1 MKSRNNNLGEKGL
14 MKQYIIG
21 QRNNL
26 YTKDDKIYY
35 NGEIIEYEGDLKEA
49 VTNKKVEIYRNFL
62 SRHFDN
68 TIVLAGAG
76 ASFGIG
82 KTEIKGMTM
91 KKLWEEIVNEC
102 GNESLEK
109 LGREI
114 NYKIDDIA
122 SVNLEDFLSHAS
134 LFLLLYKDT
143 DSEVEEIVNKIKQ
156 IIINNCTIIMPEDA
170 PHKEFLKRITA
181 RKLKHNR
188 LKLFTTNYDMLFEQA
203 ANECGF
209 TMIDGFTFT
218 FPRVFNGNNYDYDIV
233 IRKNSRIT
241 AQENYANKVFHL
253 YKLHGSLDW
262 ERDDETNQIR
272 KCDFANNKRPV
283 MIFPS
288 SIKYETSYEQ
298 PFFEMMSRFQTELR
312 MDNALLIIIGYS
324 FGDKHINSMI
334 FEALEQNHSLQ
345 LVIVDPCIENFE
357 EIIQRTQRSAN
368 ILLIRCDFKELALNY
383 PYSYA
388 YSQEGMGEE

>member
-1 MKSRNNNLGEKGL
+1 MK
-14 MKQYIIG
+14 YIIS

-26 YTKDDKIYY
+26 YTEDNKIYY
-35 NGEIIEYEGDLKEA
+35 NGKMIEYEGDFEEA
-49 VTNKKVEIYRNFL
+49 VLNKKVEIYRSFL

-68 TIVLAGAG
+68 MIVLTGAG
-76 ASFGIG
+76 SSFGIG

-91 KKLWEEIVNEC
+91 KKLWEEIVNKC
-102 GNESLEK
+102 GKESIEK
-109 LGREI
+109 LGKKI
-114 NYKIDDIA
+114 NYKIDDITR
-122 SVNLEDFLSHAS
+122 VNLEEFLSHAS
-134 LFLLLYKDT
+134 LYLLLYHDT
-143 DSEVEEIVNKIKQ
+143 DSEVKEIVNKIKQ
-156 IIINNCTIIMPEDA
+156 IIISNCTIIMPEDA

-218 FPRVFNGNNYDYDIV
+218 FPRVFNGNNYDYDIA

-241 AQENYANKVFHL
+241 AQENYAGKVFHL

-262 ERDDETNQIR
+262 EKDEESGQIR
-272 KCDFANNKRPV
+272 KCDFANNKMPV

-334 FEALEQNHSLQ
+334 FEALELNHSLQ
-345 LVIVDPCIENFE
+345 LVIVDPYIDNFE
-357 EIIQRTQRSAN
+357 EIIKRTERSAN
-368 ILLIRCDFKELALNY
+368 IMLIKCDFNELALNY

-388 YSQEGMGEE
+388 YSQEEMGEE

>member
-1 MKSRNNNLGEKGL
+1 MGEKPV
-14 MKQYIIG
+14 KYIIS
-21 QRNNL
+21 QRNILFVEN
-26 YTKDDKIYY
+26 DKIYH
-35 NGEIIEYEGDLKEA
+35 NGKEIELEGGLQET
-49 VTNKKVEIYRNFL
+49 VLNKKIEIYRNFF

-68 TIVLAGAG
+68 TIVLTGAG
-76 ASFGIG
+76 SSFGIG
-82 KTEIKGMTM
+82 KTNVKGMTM
-91 KKLWEEIVNEC
+91 RKLWEEIVKKC
-102 GNESLEK
+102 GKEPVEN
-109 LGREI
+109 LGNKI
-114 NYKIDDIA
+114 NFKIENIKE
-122 SVNLEDFLSHAS
+122 VNLEDFLSHAS
-134 LFLLLYKDT
+134 LFLLLYNNT
-143 DSEVEEIVNKIKQ
+143 DVEVERIVKKIKQ
-156 IIINNCTIIMPEDA
+156 IIIDNCTIIMPEDA

-241 AQENYANKVFHL
+241 AQENYASKVFHL

-262 ERDDETNQIR
+262 ARNAETGQIL
-272 KCDFANNKRPV
+272 KCDFENNKKPV

-334 FEALEQNHSLQ
+334 FEALDLNHSLQ
-345 LVIVDPCIENFE
+345 LVIVDPYIENFE
-357 EIIQRTQRSAN
+357 HIIEKTQRSAN
-368 ILLIRCDFKELALNY
+368 IMLIRSDFKELALNY
-383 PYSYA
+383 PYSFA
-388 YSQEGMGEE
+388 YGQEENGEE

>member
-1 MKSRNNNLGEKGL
+1 MK
-14 MKQYIIG
+14 YIIS

-26 YTKDDKIYY
+26 YTEDNKIYY
-35 NGEIIEYEGDLKEA
+35 NGKMIEYEGDFEEA
-49 VTNKKVEIYRNFL
+49 VLNKKVEIYRSFL

-68 TIVLAGAG
+68 TIVLTGAG
-76 ASFGIG
+76 SSFGIG

-91 KKLWEEIVNEC
+91 KKLWGEIVNKC
-102 GNESLEK
+102 GKESIEK
-109 LGREI
+109 LGKKI
-114 NYKIDDIA
+114 NYKIDDITRA
-122 SVNLEDFLSHAS
+122 NLEEFLSHAS
-134 LFLLLYKDT
+134 LYLLLYHDT
-143 DSEVEEIVNKIKQ
+143 DSEVKEIVNKIKQ
-156 IIINNCTIIMPEDA
+156 IIISNCTIIMPEDA

-241 AQENYANKVFHL
+241 AQENYAGKVFHL

-262 ERDDETNQIR
+262 EKDEESGQIR
-272 KCDFANNKRPV
+272 KCDFANNKMPV

-334 FEALEQNHSLQ
+334 FEALELNHSLQ
-345 LVIVDPCIENFE
+345 LVIVDPYIDNFE
-357 EIIQRTQRSAN
+357 EIIKRTERSAN
-368 ILLIRCDFKELALNY
+368 IMLIKCDFNELALNY

-388 YSQEGMGEE
+388 YGQEEMGEE

>member
-1 MKSRNNNLGEKGL
+1 MK
-14 MKQYIIG
+14 YIIS

-26 YTKDDKIYY
+26 YTEDNKVYY
-35 NGEIIEYEGDLKEA
+35 NGKMIEYEGDFEEA
-49 VTNKKVEIYRNFL
+49 VLNKKVEIYRSFL

-68 TIVLAGAG
+68 MIVLTGAG
-76 ASFGIG
+76 SSFGIG

-91 KKLWEEIVNEC
+91 KKLWGEIVNKC
-102 GNESLEK
+102 GKESIEK
-109 LGREI
+109 LGKKI
-114 NYKIDDIA
+114 NYKIDDITR
-122 SVNLEDFLSHAS
+122 VNLEEFLSHAS
-134 LFLLLYKDT
+134 LYLLLYHDT
-143 DSEVEEIVNKIKQ
+143 DSEVKEIVNKIKQ
-156 IIINNCTIIMPEDA
+156 IIISNCTIIMPEDA

-241 AQENYANKVFHL
+241 AQENYAGKVFHL

-262 ERDDETNQIR
+262 EKDEESGQIR
-272 KCDFANNKRPV
+272 KCDFANNKMPV

-334 FEALEQNHSLQ
+334 FEALELNHSLQ
-345 LVIVDPCIENFE
+345 LVIVDPYIDNFE
-357 EIIQRTQRSAN
+357 EIIKRTERSAN
-368 ILLIRCDFKELALNY
+368 IMLIKCDFNELALNY

-388 YSQEGMGEE
+388 YSQEEMGEE

>member
-1 MKSRNNNLGEKGL
+1 MEDKRL
-14 MKQYIIG
+14 MKYIIS

-26 YTKDDKIYY
+26 YTEDNKIYY
-35 NGEIIEYEGDLKEA
+35 NGKMIEYEGDFEEA
-49 VTNKKVEIYRNFL
+49 VLNKKVEIYRSFL

-68 TIVLAGAG
+68 TIVLTGAG
-76 ASFGIG
+76 SSFGIG

-91 KKLWEEIVNEC
+91 KKLWGEIVNKC
-102 GNESLEK
+102 GKESIEK
-109 LGREI
+109 LGKKI
-114 NYKIDDIA
+114 NYKIDDITRA
-122 SVNLEDFLSHAS
+122 NLEEFLSHAS
-134 LFLLLYKDT
+134 LYLLLYHDT
-143 DSEVEEIVNKIKQ
+143 DSEVKENVNKIKQ
-156 IIINNCTIIMPEDA
+156 IIISNCTIIMPEDA

-241 AQENYANKVFHL
+241 AQENYAGKVFHL

-262 ERDDETNQIR
+262 EKDEESGQIR
-272 KCDFANNKRPV
+272 KCDFANNKMPV

-298 PFFEMMSRFQTELR
+298 SFFEMMSRFQTELR

-334 FEALEQNHSLQ
+334 FEALELNHSLQ
-345 LVIVDPCIENFE
+345 LVIVDPYIENFE
-357 EIIQRTQRSAN
+357 EIIKRTERSAN
-368 ILLIRCDFKELALNY
+368 IMLIKCDFNELALNY

-388 YSQEGMGEE
+388 YGQEEMGEE

>member
-1 MKSRNNNLGEKGL
+1 MGEKPV
-14 MKQYIIG
+14 KYIIS
-21 QRNNL
+21 QRNILFVEN
-26 YTKDDKIYY
+26 DKIYH
-35 NGEIIEYEGDLKEA
+35 NGKELEFEGDLQET
-49 VTNKKVEIYRNFL
+49 VLNKKIEIYRNFF

-68 TIVLAGAG
+68 TIVLTGAG
-76 ASFGIG
+76 SSFGIG
-82 KTEIKGMTM
+82 KTNVKGMTM
-91 KKLWEEIVNEC
+91 RKLWEEIVKKC
-102 GNESLEK
+102 GKEPIEN
-109 LGREI
+109 LGNKI
-114 NYKIDDIA
+114 NFKIENIEE
-122 SVNLEDFLSHAS
+122 VNLEDFLSHAS
-134 LFLLLYKDT
+134 LFLLLYNNT
-143 DSEVEEIVNKIKQ
+143 DVEVERIVNKIKQ
-156 IIINNCTIIMPEDA
+156 IIIDNCTIIMPEDA

-241 AQENYANKVFHL
+241 AQENYASKVFHL

-262 ERDDETNQIR
+262 ARNAETGQIL
-272 KCDFANNKRPV
+272 KCDFENNKKPV

-334 FEALEQNHSLQ
+334 FEALELNHSLQ
-345 LVIVDPCIENFE
+345 LVIVDPYIENFE
-357 EIIQRTQRSAN
+357 DIIEKTQRSAN
-368 ILLIRCDFKELALNY
+368 IMLIRSDFKELALNY
-383 PYSYA
+383 PYSFA
-388 YSQEGMGEE
+388 YGQEENGEE

>member
-1 MKSRNNNLGEKGL
+1 MR
-14 MKQYIIG
+14 QYIIS

-26 YTKDDKIYY
+26 YIENDKLYH
-35 NGEIIEYEGDLKEA
+35 NGEEIEYEGAIEDA
-49 VTNKKVEIYRNFL
+49 VEHKKVEIYRKFL
-62 SRHFDN
+62 SKYFEN
-68 TIVLAGAG
+68 TIVLTGAG
-76 ASFGIG
+76 SSYGIG
-82 KTEIKGMTM
+82 KTDIRGMTM
-91 KKLWEEIVNEC
+91 KSLWEKILEEC
-102 GNESLEK
+102 RIKPLESLARK
-109 LGREI
+109 I
-114 NYKIDDIA
+114 NYEIDNIRN
-122 SVNLEDFLSHAS
+122 VNLEDFLSRAS
-134 LFLLLYKDT
+134 LFSILYN
-143 DSEVEEIVNKIKQ
+143 DSDKEVKEIVDKIKQ
-156 IIINNCTIIMPEDA
+156 VIIKNCTITMPEDA

-209 TMIDGFTFT
+209 TMIDGFSFT

-241 AQENYANKVFHL
+241 AQENYASKVFHL

-262 ERDDETNQIR
+262 EKDEEIGQIR
-272 KCDFANNKRPV
+272 KCNFINNENPV

-312 MDNALLIIIGYS
+312 TDNALLIIIGYS

-334 FEALEQNHSLQ
+334 FEALELNHSLQ
-345 LVIVDPCIENFE
+345 LMIVDPYIENFGE
-357 EIIQRTQRSAN
+357 MIYRTKRSAN
-368 ILLIRCDFKELALNY
+368 ILLLRSDFQEFALNY

-388 YSQEGMGEE
+388 YSQEEIGEE

>member
-1 MKSRNNNLGEKGL
+1 MK
-14 MKQYIIG
+14 YIIS

-26 YTKDDKIYY
+26 YTEDNKIYY
-35 NGEIIEYEGDLKEA
+35 NGKMIEYEGDFEEA
-49 VTNKKVEIYRNFL
+49 VLNKKVEIYRSFL

-68 TIVLAGAG
+68 TIVLTGAG
-76 ASFGIG
+76 SSFGIG

-91 KKLWEEIVNEC
+91 KKLWEEIVNKC
-102 GNESLEK
+102 GKESIEK
-109 LGREI
+109 LGKKI
-114 NYKIDDIA
+114 NYKIDDITRA
-122 SVNLEDFLSHAS
+122 NLEEFLSHAS
-134 LFLLLYKDT
+134 LYLLLYHDT
-143 DSEVEEIVNKIKQ
+143 DSEVKEIVNKIKQ
-156 IIINNCTIIMPEDA
+156 IIISNCTIIMPEDA

-241 AQENYANKVFHL
+241 AQENYAGKVFHL

-262 ERDDETNQIR
+262 EKDEESGQIR
-272 KCDFANNKRPV
+272 KCDFANNKMPV

-334 FEALEQNHSLQ
+334 FEALELNHSLQ
-345 LVIVDPCIENFE
+345 LVIVDPYIENFE
-357 EIIQRTQRSAN
+357 EIIKRTERSAN
-368 ILLIRCDFKELALNY
+368 IMLIKCDFNELALNY

-388 YSQEGMGEE
+388 YGQEEMGEE

>member
-1 MKSRNNNLGEKGL
+1 MK
-14 MKQYIIG
+14 YIIS

-26 YTKDDKIYY
+26 YTEDNKIYY
-35 NGEIIEYEGDLKEA
+35 NGKMIEYEGDFEEA
-49 VTNKKVEIYRNFL
+49 VLNKKVEIYRSFL

-68 TIVLAGAG
+68 TIVLTGAG
-76 ASFGIG
+76 SSFGIG

-91 KKLWEEIVNEC
+91 KKLWGEIVNKC
-102 GNESLEK
+102 GKESIEK
-109 LGREI
+109 LGKKI
-114 NYKIDDIA
+114 NYKIDDITRA
-122 SVNLEDFLSHAS
+122 NLEEFLSHAS
-134 LFLLLYKDT
+134 LYLLLYHDT
-143 DSEVEEIVNKIKQ
+143 DSEVKENVNKIKQ
-156 IIINNCTIIMPEDA
+156 IIISNCTIIMPEDA

-241 AQENYANKVFHL
+241 AQENYAGKVFHL

-262 ERDDETNQIR
+262 EKDEESGQIR
-272 KCDFANNKRPV
+272 KCDFANNKTPV

-334 FEALEQNHSLQ
+334 FEALELNHSLQ
-345 LVIVDPCIENFE
+345 LVIVDPYIENFE
-357 EIIQRTQRSAN
+357 EIIKRTERSAN
-368 ILLIRCDFKELALNY
+368 IMLIKCDFNELALNY

-388 YSQEGMGEE
+388 YGQEEMGEE

>member
-1 MKSRNNNLGEKGL
+1 MK
-14 MKQYIIG
+14 YIIS

-26 YTKDDKIYY
+26 YTEDNKVYY
-35 NGEIIEYEGDLKEA
+35 NGKMIEYEGDFEEA
-49 VTNKKVEIYRNFL
+49 VLNKKVEIYRSFL

-68 TIVLAGAG
+68 MIVLTGAG
-76 ASFGIG
+76 SSFGIG

-91 KKLWEEIVNEC
+91 KKLWEEIVNKC
-102 GNESLEK
+102 GKESIEK
-109 LGREI
+109 LGKKI
-114 NYKIDDIA
+114 NYKIDDITRA
-122 SVNLEDFLSHAS
+122 NLEEFLSHAS
-134 LFLLLYKDT
+134 LYLLLYHDT
-143 DSEVEEIVNKIKQ
+143 DSEVKEIVNKIKQ
-156 IIINNCTIIMPEDA
+156 IIISNCTIIMPEDA

-241 AQENYANKVFHL
+241 AQENYAGKVFHL

-262 ERDDETNQIR
+262 EKDEESGQIR
-272 KCDFANNKRPV
+272 KCDFANNKMPV

-298 PFFEMMSRFQTELR
+298 SFFEMMSRFQTELR

-334 FEALEQNHSLQ
+334 FEALELNHSLQ
-345 LVIVDPCIENFE
+345 LVIVDPYIENFE
-357 EIIQRTQRSAN
+357 EIIKRTERSAN
-368 ILLIRCDFKELALNY
+368 IMLIKCDFNELALNY

-388 YSQEGMGEE
+388 YGQEEMGEE

>member
-1 MKSRNNNLGEKGL
+1 MK
-14 MKQYIIG
+14 YIIS

-26 YTKDDKIYY
+26 YTEDNKIYY
-35 NGEIIEYEGDLKEA
+35 NGKMIEYEGDFEEA
-49 VTNKKVEIYRNFL
+49 VLNKKVEIYRSFL

-68 TIVLAGAG
+68 TIVLTGAG
-76 ASFGIG
+76 SSFGIG

-91 KKLWEEIVNEC
+91 KKLWGEIVNKC
-102 GNESLEK
+102 GKESIEK
-109 LGREI
+109 LGKKI
-114 NYKIDDIA
+114 NYKIDDITRA
-122 SVNLEDFLSHAS
+122 NLEEFLSHAS
-134 LFLLLYKDT
+134 LYLLLYHDT
-143 DSEVEEIVNKIKQ
+143 DSEVKENVNKIKQ
-156 IIINNCTIIMPEDA
+156 IIISNCTIIMPEDA

-241 AQENYANKVFHL
+241 AQENYAGKVFHL

-262 ERDDETNQIR
+262 EKDEESGQIR
-272 KCDFANNKRPV
+272 KCDFANNKMPV

-298 PFFEMMSRFQTELR
+298 SFFEMMSRFQTELR

-334 FEALEQNHSLQ
+334 FEALELNHSLQ
-345 LVIVDPCIENFE
+345 LVIVDPYIENFE
-357 EIIQRTQRSAN
+357 EIIKRTERSAN
-368 ILLIRCDFKELALNY
+368 IMLIKCDFNELALNY

-388 YSQEGMGEE
+388 YGQEEMGEE

>member
-1 MKSRNNNLGEKGL
+1 MK
-14 MKQYIIG
+14 YIIS

-26 YTKDDKIYY
+26 YTEDNKVYY
-35 NGEIIEYEGDLKEA
+35 NGKMIEYEGDFEEA
-49 VTNKKVEIYRNFL
+49 VLNKKVEIYRSFL

-68 TIVLAGAG
+68 MIVLTGAG
-76 ASFGIG
+76 SSFGIG

-91 KKLWEEIVNEC
+91 KKLWEEIVNKC
-102 GNESLEK
+102 GKESIEK
-109 LGREI
+109 LGKKI
-114 NYKIDDIA
+114 NYKIDDITR
-122 SVNLEDFLSHAS
+122 VNLEEFLSHAS
-134 LFLLLYKDT
+134 LYLLLYHDT
-143 DSEVEEIVNKIKQ
+143 DSEVKEIVNKIKQ
-156 IIINNCTIIMPEDA
+156 IIISNCTIIMPEDA

-241 AQENYANKVFHL
+241 AQENYAGKVFHL

-262 ERDDETNQIR
+262 EKDEESGQIR
-272 KCDFANNKRPV
+272 KCDFANNKMPV

-334 FEALEQNHSLQ
+334 FEALELNHSLQ
-345 LVIVDPCIENFE
+345 LVIVDPYIDNFE
-357 EIIQRTQRSAN
+357 EIIKRTERSAN
-368 ILLIRCDFKELALNY
+368 IMLIKCDFNELALNY

-388 YSQEGMGEE
+388 YSQEEMGEE

>member
-1 MKSRNNNLGEKGL
+1 MK
-14 MKQYIIG
+14 YIIG

-26 YTKDDKIYY
+26 YTEDDKIYY
-35 NGEIIEYEGDLKEA
+35 NGKIIEYEGDFEEA
-49 VTNKKVEIYRNFL
+49 VKNKKVEIYRSFL

-68 TIVLAGAG
+68 TIVLTGAG
-76 ASFGIG
+76 SSFGIG

-102 GNESLEK
+102 GKESIEK
-109 LGREI
+109 LGKKI
-114 NYKIDDIA
+114 NYKIDDITK
-122 SVNLEDFLSHAS
+122 VNLEEFLSHAS
-134 LFLLLYKDT
+134 LFLLLYNDT
-143 DSEVEEIVNKIKQ
+143 CSEVEEIVNKIKQ

-241 AQENYANKVFHL
+241 AQENYASKVFHL

-262 ERDDETNQIR
+262 ERDNESDQIR
-272 KCDFANNKRPV
+272 KCDFVNNKRPV

-334 FEALEQNHSLQ
+334 FEALELNHSLQ
-345 LVIVDPCIENFE
+345 LVIVDPCIENFD
-357 EIIQRTQRSAN
+357 EIIKRTQRSAN
-368 ILLIRCDFKELALNY
+368 IMLIKCDFKELALNY

-388 YSQEGMGEE
+388 YSQEEMGEE

>member
-1 MKSRNNNLGEKGL
+1 MK
-14 MKQYIIG
+14 YIIS

-26 YTKDDKIYY
+26 YTEDNKVYY
-35 NGEIIEYEGDLKEA
+35 NGKMIEYEGDFEEA
-49 VTNKKVEIYRNFL
+49 VLNKKVEIYRSFL

-68 TIVLAGAG
+68 MIVLTGAG
-76 ASFGIG
+76 SSFGIG

-91 KKLWEEIVNEC
+91 KKLWEEIVNKC
-102 GNESLEK
+102 GKESIEK
-109 LGREI
+109 LGKKI
-114 NYKIDDIA
+114 NYKIDDITR
-122 SVNLEDFLSHAS
+122 VNLEEFLSHAS
-134 LFLLLYKDT
+134 LYLLLYHDT
-143 DSEVEEIVNKIKQ
+143 DSEVKEIVNKIKQ
-156 IIINNCTIIMPEDA
+156 IIISNCTIIMPEDA

-241 AQENYANKVFHL
+241 AQENYAGKVFHL

-262 ERDDETNQIR
+262 EKDEESGQIR
-272 KCDFANNKRPV
+272 KCDFANNKMPV

-334 FEALEQNHSLQ
+334 FEALELNHSLQ
-345 LVIVDPCIENFE
+345 LVIVDPYIENFE
-357 EIIQRTQRSAN
+357 EIIKRTERSAN
-368 ILLIRCDFKELALNY
+368 IMLIKCDFNELALNY

-388 YSQEGMGEE
+388 YSQEEMGEE

>member
-1 MKSRNNNLGEKGL
+1 MK
-14 MKQYIIG
+14 YIIS

-26 YTKDDKIYY
+26 YTEDNKVYY
-35 NGEIIEYEGDLKEA
+35 NGKMIEYEGDFEEA
-49 VTNKKVEIYRNFL
+49 VLNKKVEIYRSFL

-68 TIVLAGAG
+68 TIVLTGAG
-76 ASFGIG
+76 SSFVIG

-91 KKLWEEIVNEC
+91 KKLWGEIVNKC
-102 GNESLEK
+102 GKESIEK
-109 LGREI
+109 LGKKI
-114 NYKIDDIA
+114 NYKIDDITRA
-122 SVNLEDFLSHAS
+122 NLEEFLSHAS
-134 LFLLLYKDT
+134 LYLLLYHDT
-143 DSEVEEIVNKIKQ
+143 DSEVKENVNKIKQ
-156 IIINNCTIIMPEDA
+156 IIISNCTIIMPEDA

-241 AQENYANKVFHL
+241 AQENYAGKVFHL

-262 ERDDETNQIR
+262 EKDEESGQIR
-272 KCDFANNKRPV
+272 KCDFANNKMPV

-334 FEALEQNHSLQ
+334 FEALELNHSLQ
-345 LVIVDPCIENFE
+345 LVIVDPYIENFE
-357 EIIQRTQRSAN
+357 EIIKRTERSAN
-368 ILLIRCDFKELALNY
+368 IMLIKCDFNELALNY

-388 YSQEGMGEE
+388 YGQEEMGEE

>member
-1 MKSRNNNLGEKGL
+1 MK
-14 MKQYIIG
+14 YIIS

-26 YTKDDKIYY
+26 YTEDNKVYY
-35 NGEIIEYEGDLKEA
+35 NGKMIEYEGDFEEA
-49 VTNKKVEIYRNFL
+49 VLNKKVEIYRSFL

-68 TIVLAGAG
+68 MIVLTGAG
-76 ASFGIG
+76 SSFGIG

-91 KKLWEEIVNEC
+91 KKLWEEIVNKC
-102 GNESLEK
+102 GKESIEK
-109 LGREI
+109 LGKKI
-114 NYKIDDIA
+114 NYKIDDITR
-122 SVNLEDFLSHAS
+122 VNLEEFLSHAS
-134 LFLLLYKDT
+134 LYLLLYHDT
-143 DSEVEEIVNKIKQ
+143 DSEVKENVNKIKQ
-156 IIINNCTIIMPEDA
+156 IIISNCTIIMPEDA

-241 AQENYANKVFHL
+241 AQENYAGKVFHL

-262 ERDDETNQIR
+262 EKDEESGQIR
-272 KCDFANNKRPV
+272 KCDFANNKMPV

-298 PFFEMMSRFQTELR
+298 SFFEMMSRFQTELR

-334 FEALEQNHSLQ
+334 FEALELNHSLQ
-345 LVIVDPCIENFE
+345 LVIVDPYIENFE
-357 EIIQRTQRSAN
+357 EIIKRTERSAN
-368 ILLIRCDFKELALNY
+368 IMLIKCDFNELALNY

-388 YSQEGMGEE
+388 YGQEEMGEE

>member
-1 MKSRNNNLGEKGL
+1 M
-14 MKQYIIG
+14 
-21 QRNNL
+21 
-26 YTKDDKIYY
+26 
-35 NGEIIEYEGDLKEA
+35 
-49 VTNKKVEIYRNFL
+49 
-62 SRHFDN
+62 
-68 TIVLAGAG
+68 
-76 ASFGIG
+76 
-82 KTEIKGMTM
+82 
-91 KKLWEEIVNEC
+91 
-102 GNESLEK
+102 
-109 LGREI
+109 
-114 NYKIDDIA
+114 
-122 SVNLEDFLSHAS
+122 
-134 LFLLLYKDT
+134 FLLLYNDT

-241 AQENYANKVFHL
+241 AQENYASKVFHL

-262 ERDDETNQIR
+262 ERDNESDQIR
-272 KCDFANNKRPV
+272 KCDFVNNKRPV

-334 FEALEQNHSLQ
+334 FEALELNHSLQ
-345 LVIVDPCIENFE
+345 LVIVDPCIENFD
-357 EIIQRTQRSAN
+357 EIIKRTQRSAN
-368 ILLIRCDFKELALNY
+368 IMLIKCDFKELALNY

-388 YSQEGMGEE
+388 YSQEEMGEE

>member
-1 MKSRNNNLGEKGL
+1 MK
-14 MKQYIIG
+14 YIIS

-26 YTKDDKIYY
+26 YTEDNKIYY
-35 NGEIIEYEGDLKEA
+35 NGKMIEYEGDFEEA
-49 VTNKKVEIYRNFL
+49 VLNKKVEIYRSFL

-68 TIVLAGAG
+68 MIVLTGAG
-76 ASFGIG
+76 SSFGIG

-91 KKLWEEIVNEC
+91 KKLWEEIVNKC
-102 GNESLEK
+102 GKESIEK
-109 LGREI
+109 LGKKI
-114 NYKIDDIA
+114 NYKIDDITR
-122 SVNLEDFLSHAS
+122 VNLEEFLSHAS
-134 LFLLLYKDT
+134 LYLLLYHDT
-143 DSEVEEIVNKIKQ
+143 DSEVKEIVNKIKQ
-156 IIINNCTIIMPEDA
+156 IIISNCTIIMPEDA

-241 AQENYANKVFHL
+241 AQENYAGKVFHL

-262 ERDDETNQIR
+262 EKDEESGQIR
-272 KCDFANNKRPV
+272 KCDFVNNKMPV

-334 FEALEQNHSLQ
+334 FEALELNHSLQ
-345 LVIVDPCIENFE
+345 LVIVDPYIDNFE
-357 EIIQRTQRSAN
+357 EIIKRTERSAN
-368 ILLIRCDFKELALNY
+368 IMLIKCDFNELALNY

-388 YSQEGMGEE
+388 YSQEEMGEE

>member
-1 MKSRNNNLGEKGL
+1 MGEKPV
-14 MKQYIIG
+14 KYIIS
-21 QRNNL
+21 QRNILFVENN
-26 YTKDDKIYY
+26 KIYH
-35 NGEIIEYEGDLKEA
+35 NGKEIEFEGGLQET
-49 VTNKKVEIYRNFL
+49 VLNKKIEFYRNFF

-68 TIVLAGAG
+68 TIVLTGAG
-76 ASFGIG
+76 SSFGIG
-82 KTEIKGMTM
+82 KTNVKGMTM
-91 KKLWEEIVNEC
+91 RKLWEEIVKKC
-102 GNESLEK
+102 GKEPIEN
-109 LGREI
+109 LGNKI
-114 NYKIDDIA
+114 NFKIENIEE
-122 SVNLEDFLSHAS
+122 VNLEDFLSHAS
-134 LFLLLYKDT
+134 LFLLLYNNT
-143 DSEVEEIVNKIKQ
+143 DAEVERIVNKIKQ
-156 IIINNCTIIMPEDA
+156 IIIDNCTIIMPEDA

-241 AQENYANKVFHL
+241 AQENYASKVFHL

-262 ERDDETNQIR
+262 ARNAETGQIL
-272 KCDFANNKRPV
+272 KCDFENNKKPV

-334 FEALEQNHSLQ
+334 FEALELNHSLQ
-345 LVIVDPCIENFE
+345 LVIVDPYIENFE
-357 EIIQRTQRSAN
+357 DIIEKTQRSAN
-368 ILLIRCDFKELALNY
+368 IMLIRSDFKELALNY
-383 PYSYA
+383 PYSFA
-388 YSQEGMGEE
+388 YGQEENGEE

>member
-1 MKSRNNNLGEKGL
+1 MK
-14 MKQYIIG
+14 YIIS

-26 YTKDDKIYY
+26 YTEDNKIYY
-35 NGEIIEYEGDLKEA
+35 NGKMIEYEGDFEEA
-49 VTNKKVEIYRNFL
+49 VLNKKVEIYRSFL

-68 TIVLAGAG
+68 TIVLTGAG
-76 ASFGIG
+76 SSFGIG

-91 KKLWEEIVNEC
+91 KKLWEEIVNKC
-102 GNESLEK
+102 GKESIEK
-109 LGREI
+109 LGKKI
-114 NYKIDDIA
+114 NYKIDDITR
-122 SVNLEDFLSHAS
+122 VNLEEFLSHAS
-134 LFLLLYKDT
+134 LYLLLYHDT
-143 DSEVEEIVNKIKQ
+143 DSEVKEIVNKIKQ
-156 IIINNCTIIMPEDA
+156 IIISNCTIIMPEDA

-241 AQENYANKVFHL
+241 AQENYAGKVFHL

-262 ERDDETNQIR
+262 EKDEESGQIR
-272 KCDFANNKRPV
+272 KCDFANNKMPV

-334 FEALEQNHSLQ
+334 FEALELNHSLQ
-345 LVIVDPCIENFE
+345 LIIVDPYIENFE
-357 EIIQRTQRSAN
+357 EIIKRTERSAN
-368 ILLIRCDFKELALNY
+368 IMLIKCDFNELALNY

-388 YSQEGMGEE
+388 YSQEEMGEE

>member
-1 MKSRNNNLGEKGL
+1 MDVKY
-14 MKQYIIG
+14 YIIS
-21 QRNNL
+21 QRNRL
-26 YTKDDKIYY
+26 YTDNGKIFS
-35 NGEIIEYEGDLKEA
+35 NGKEIEYEGDFEENVDKIKIEQFR
-49 VTNKKVEIYRNFL
+49 KFFSK
-62 SRHFDN
+62 HFDN
-68 TIVLAGAG
+68 TIVLTGAG
-76 ASFGIG
+76 SSYGIG

-91 KKLWEEIVNEC
+91 KKLWEAILESC
-102 GNESLEK
+102 GESTVKK
-109 LGREI
+109 LGEKI
-114 NYKIDDIA
+114 NFRIDDIKT
-122 SVNLEDFLSHAS
+122 VNLEEFLSHANLYLR
-134 LFLLLYKDT
+134 LF
-143 DSEVEEIVNKIKQ
+143 DSNKEVQEIIDRIKE
-156 IIINNCTIIMPEDA
+156 IIIKNCTILMPEDA

-181 RKLKHNR
+181 RKLKYNR

-241 AQENYANKVFHL
+241 AQENYASKVFHL

-262 ERDDETNQIR
+262 VKDEETGQIK
-272 KCDFANNKRPV
+272 KCDFINNKKPV

-298 PFFEMMSRFQTELR
+298 PFFEMMSRFQAELR
-312 MDNALLIIIGYS
+312 MENALLLIIGYS

-334 FEALEQNHSLQ
+334 LEALELNQSLQ
-345 LVIVDPCIENFE
+345 LVIVDPFIDNFE
-357 EIIQRTQRSAN
+357 EMIEKAKRTSNIMLLRS
-368 ILLIRCDFKELALNY
+368 DFSDFARNY

-388 YSQEGMGEE
+388 YSEDNIGDN

>member
-1 MKSRNNNLGEKGL
+1 MK
-14 MKQYIIG
+14 YIIS

-26 YTKDDKIYY
+26 YTEDNKIYY
-35 NGEIIEYEGDLKEA
+35 NGKMIEYEGDFEEA
-49 VTNKKVEIYRNFL
+49 VLNKKVEIYRSFL

-68 TIVLAGAG
+68 TIVLTGAG
-76 ASFGIG
+76 SSFGIG

-91 KKLWEEIVNEC
+91 KKLWGEIVNKC
-102 GNESLEK
+102 GKESIEK
-109 LGREI
+109 LGKKI
-114 NYKIDDIA
+114 NYKIDDITR
-122 SVNLEDFLSHAS
+122 VNLEEFLSHAS
-134 LFLLLYKDT
+134 LYLLLYHDT
-143 DSEVEEIVNKIKQ
+143 DSEVKENVNKIKQ
-156 IIINNCTIIMPEDA
+156 IIISNCTIIMPEDA

-241 AQENYANKVFHL
+241 AQENYAGKVFHL

-262 ERDDETNQIR
+262 EKDEESGQIR
-272 KCDFANNKRPV
+272 KCDFANNKMPV

-334 FEALEQNHSLQ
+334 FEALELNHSLQ
-345 LVIVDPCIENFE
+345 LVIVDPYIENFE
-357 EIIQRTQRSAN
+357 EIIKRTERSAN
-368 ILLIRCDFKELALNY
+368 IMLIKCDFNELALNY

-388 YSQEGMGEE
+388 YGQEEMGEE

>member
-1 MKSRNNNLGEKGL
+1 MGEKPV
-14 MKQYIIG
+14 KYIIS
-21 QRNNL
+21 QRNILFVEN
-26 YTKDDKIYY
+26 DKIYH
-35 NGEIIEYEGDLKEA
+35 NGKEIEFEGDLQET
-49 VTNKKVEIYRNFL
+49 VLNKKIEIYRNFF

-68 TIVLAGAG
+68 TIILTGAG
-76 ASFGIG
+76 SSFGIG
-82 KTEIKGMTM
+82 KTNIKGMTM
-91 KKLWEEIVNEC
+91 RKLWEEIVKKC
-102 GNESLEK
+102 GKEPIEN
-109 LGREI
+109 LGNKI
-114 NYKIDDIA
+114 NFKIENIEE
-122 SVNLEDFLSHAS
+122 VNLEDFLSHAS
-134 LFLLLYKDT
+134 LFLLLYNNT
-143 DSEVEEIVNKIKQ
+143 DVEVERIVNKIKQ
-156 IIINNCTIIMPEDA
+156 IIIDNCTIIMPEDA

-241 AQENYANKVFHL
+241 AQENYASKVFHL

-262 ERDDETNQIR
+262 ARNAETGQIL
-272 KCDFANNKRPV
+272 KCDFENNKKPV

-334 FEALEQNHSLQ
+334 FEALELNHSLQ
-345 LVIVDPCIENFE
+345 LVIVDPYIENFE
-357 EIIQRTQRSAN
+357 DIIEKTQRSAN
-368 ILLIRCDFKELALNY
+368 IMLIRSDFKELALNY
-383 PYSYA
+383 PYSFA
-388 YSQEGMGEE
+388 YGQEENGEE

>member
-1 MKSRNNNLGEKGL
+1 MK
-14 MKQYIIG
+14 YIIS

-26 YTKDDKIYY
+26 YTEDNKVYY
-35 NGEIIEYEGDLKEA
+35 NGKMIEYEGDFEEA
-49 VTNKKVEIYRNFL
+49 VLNKKVEIYRSFL

-68 TIVLAGAG
+68 MIVLTGAG
-76 ASFGIG
+76 SSFGIG

-91 KKLWEEIVNEC
+91 KKLWEEIVNKC
-102 GNESLEK
+102 GKESIEK
-109 LGREI
+109 LGKKI
-114 NYKIDDIA
+114 NYKIDDITR
-122 SVNLEDFLSHAS
+122 VNLEEFLSHAS
-134 LFLLLYKDT
+134 LYLLLYHDT
-143 DSEVEEIVNKIKQ
+143 DSEVKEIVNKIKQ
-156 IIINNCTIIMPEDA
+156 IIISNCTIIMPEDA

-241 AQENYANKVFHL
+241 AQENYAGKVFHL

-262 ERDDETNQIR
+262 EKDEESGQIR
-272 KCDFANNKRPV
+272 KCDFANNKMPV

-298 PFFEMMSRFQTELR
+298 SFFEMMSRFQTELR

-334 FEALEQNHSLQ
+334 FEALELNHSLQ
-345 LVIVDPCIENFE
+345 LVIVDPYIENFE
-357 EIIQRTQRSAN
+357 EIIKRTERSAN
-368 ILLIRCDFKELALNY
+368 IMLIKCDFNELALNY

-388 YSQEGMGEE
+388 YGQEEMGEE

>member
-1 MKSRNNNLGEKGL
+1 MGEKPV
-14 MKQYIIG
+14 KYIIS
-21 QRNNL
+21 QRNILFVEN
-26 YTKDDKIYY
+26 DKIYH
-35 NGEIIEYEGDLKEA
+35 NGKEIELEGGLQET
-49 VTNKKVEIYRNFL
+49 VLNKKIEIYSNLF

-68 TIVLAGAG
+68 TIGLTGAG
-76 ASFGIG
+76 SSFGIG
-82 KTEIKGMTM
+82 KTNVKGMTM
-91 KKLWEEIVNEC
+91 RKLWEEIVKKC
-102 GNESLEK
+102 GKEPVEN
-109 LGREI
+109 LGNKI
-114 NYKIDDIA
+114 NFKIENIKE
-122 SVNLEDFLSHAS
+122 VNLEDFLSHAS
-134 LFLLLYKDT
+134 LFLLLYNNT
-143 DSEVEEIVNKIKQ
+143 DVEVERIVKKIKQ
-156 IIINNCTIIMPEDA
+156 IIIDNCTIIMPEDA

-241 AQENYANKVFHL
+241 AQENYASKVFHL

-262 ERDDETNQIR
+262 ARNAETGQIL
-272 KCDFANNKRPV
+272 KCDFENNKKPV

-334 FEALEQNHSLQ
+334 FEALDLNHSLQ
-345 LVIVDPCIENFE
+345 LVIVDPYIENFE
-357 EIIQRTQRSAN
+357 HIIEKTQRSAN
-368 ILLIRCDFKELALNY
+368 IMLIRSDFKELALNY
-383 PYSYA
+383 PYSFA
-388 YSQEGMGEE
+388 YGQEENGEE

>member
-1 MKSRNNNLGEKGL
+1 MK
-14 MKQYIIG
+14 YIIS

-26 YTKDDKIYY
+26 YTEDNKVYY
-35 NGEIIEYEGDLKEA
+35 NGKMIEYEGDFEEA
-49 VTNKKVEIYRNFL
+49 VLNKKVEIYRSFL

-68 TIVLAGAG
+68 MIVLTGAG
-76 ASFGIG
+76 SSFGIG

-91 KKLWEEIVNEC
+91 KKLWGEIVNKC
-102 GNESLEK
+102 GKESIEK
-109 LGREI
+109 LGKKI
-114 NYKIDDIA
+114 NYKIDDITRA
-122 SVNLEDFLSHAS
+122 NLEEFLSHAS
-134 LFLLLYKDT
+134 LYLLLYHDT
-143 DSEVEEIVNKIKQ
+143 DSEVKENVNKIKQ
-156 IIINNCTIIMPEDA
+156 IIISNCTIIMPEDA

-241 AQENYANKVFHL
+241 AQENYAGKVFHL

-262 ERDDETNQIR
+262 EKDEESGQIR
-272 KCDFANNKRPV
+272 KCDFANNKMPV

-298 PFFEMMSRFQTELR
+298 SFFEMMSRFQTELR

-334 FEALEQNHSLQ
+334 FEALELNHSLQ
-345 LVIVDPCIENFE
+345 LVIVDPYIENFE
-357 EIIQRTQRSAN
+357 EIIKRTERSAN
-368 ILLIRCDFKELALNY
+368 IMLIKCDFNELALNY

-388 YSQEGMGEE
+388 YGQEEMGEE

>member
-1 MKSRNNNLGEKGL
+1 MK
-14 MKQYIIG
+14 YIIS

-26 YTKDDKIYY
+26 YTEDNKIYY
-35 NGEIIEYEGDLKEA
+35 NGKMIEYEGDFEEA
-49 VTNKKVEIYRNFL
+49 VLNKKVEIYRSFL

-68 TIVLAGAG
+68 TIVLTGAG
-76 ASFGIG
+76 SSFGIG

-91 KKLWEEIVNEC
+91 KKLWEEIVNKC
-102 GNESLEK
+102 GKESIEK
-109 LGREI
+109 LGKKI
-114 NYKIDDIA
+114 NYKIDDITRA
-122 SVNLEDFLSHAS
+122 NLEEFLSHAS
-134 LFLLLYKDT
+134 LYLLLYHDT
-143 DSEVEEIVNKIKQ
+143 DSEVKEIVNKIKQ
-156 IIINNCTIIMPEDA
+156 IIISNCTIIMPEDA

-241 AQENYANKVFHL
+241 AQENYAGKVFHL

-262 ERDDETNQIR
+262 EKDEESGQIR
-272 KCDFANNKRPV
+272 KCDFANNKMPV

-298 PFFEMMSRFQTELR
+298 SFFEMMSRFQTELR

-334 FEALEQNHSLQ
+334 FEALELNHSLQ
-345 LVIVDPCIENFE
+345 LVIVDPYIENFE
-357 EIIQRTQRSAN
+357 EIIKRTERSAN
-368 ILLIRCDFKELALNY
+368 IMLIKCDFNELALNY

-388 YSQEGMGEE
+388 YGQEEMGEE

>member
-1 MKSRNNNLGEKGL
+1 MK
-14 MKQYIIG
+14 YIIS

-26 YTKDDKIYY
+26 YTEDNKVYY
-35 NGEIIEYEGDLKEA
+35 NGKMIEYEGDFEEA
-49 VTNKKVEIYRNFL
+49 VLNKKVEIYRSFL

-68 TIVLAGAG
+68 MIVLTGAG
-76 ASFGIG
+76 SSFGIG

-91 KKLWEEIVNEC
+91 KKLWEEIVNKC
-102 GNESLEK
+102 GKESIEK
-109 LGREI
+109 LGKKI
-114 NYKIDDIA
+114 NYKIDDITR
-122 SVNLEDFLSHAS
+122 VNLEEFLSHAS
-134 LFLLLYKDT
+134 LYLLLYHDT
-143 DSEVEEIVNKIKQ
+143 DSEVKEIVNKIKQ
-156 IIINNCTIIMPEDA
+156 IIISNCTIIMPEDA

-241 AQENYANKVFHL
+241 AQENYAGKVFHL

-262 ERDDETNQIR
+262 EKDEESGQIR
-272 KCDFANNKRPV
+272 KCDFANNKMPV

-334 FEALEQNHSLQ
+334 FEALELNHSLQ
-345 LVIVDPCIENFE
+345 LVIVDPYIDNFE
-357 EIIQRTQRSAN
+357 EIIKRTERSAN
-368 ILLIRCDFKELALNY
+368 IMLIKCDFNELALNY

-388 YSQEGMGEE
+388 YGQEEMGEE

>member
-1 MKSRNNNLGEKGL
+1 MK
-14 MKQYIIG
+14 YIIS

-26 YTKDDKIYY
+26 YTEDNKVYY
-35 NGEIIEYEGDLKEA
+35 NGKMIEYEGDFEEA
-49 VTNKKVEIYRNFL
+49 VLNKKVEIYRSFL

-68 TIVLAGAG
+68 TIVLTGAG
-76 ASFGIG
+76 SSFGIG

-91 KKLWEEIVNEC
+91 KKLWGEIVNKC
-102 GNESLEK
+102 GKESIEK
-109 LGREI
+109 LGKKI
-114 NYKIDDIA
+114 NYKIDDITRA
-122 SVNLEDFLSHAS
+122 NLEEFLSHAS
-134 LFLLLYKDT
+134 LYLLLYHDT
-143 DSEVEEIVNKIKQ
+143 DSEVKENVNKIKQ
-156 IIINNCTIIMPEDA
+156 IIISNCTIIMPEDA

-241 AQENYANKVFHL
+241 AQENYAGKVFHL

-262 ERDDETNQIR
+262 EKDEESGQIR
-272 KCDFANNKRPV
+272 KCDFANNKMPV

-334 FEALEQNHSLQ
+334 FEALELNHSLQ
-345 LVIVDPCIENFE
+345 LVIVDPYIDNFE
-357 EIIQRTQRSAN
+357 EIIKRTERSAN
-368 ILLIRCDFKELALNY
+368 IMLIKCDFNELALNY

-388 YSQEGMGEE
+388 YGQEEMGEE